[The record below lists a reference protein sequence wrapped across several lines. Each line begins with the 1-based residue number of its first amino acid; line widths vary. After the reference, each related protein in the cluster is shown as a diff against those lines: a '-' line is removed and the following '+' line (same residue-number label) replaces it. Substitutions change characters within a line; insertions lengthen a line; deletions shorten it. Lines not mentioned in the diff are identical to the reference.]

1 MITRP
6 VAVHSATRQSRGR
19 AKVLI
24 ERQIIH
30 RYFELIGKKDVDG
43 ILELFADAD
52 PVVYEPFS
60 TEKEGLRGKDA
71 IKSFLRVA
79 VMANEGLKRKID
91 FANNGDGS
99 VTAEVT
105 FERGTT
111 LHGRFTFSFVNET
124 GKTEPAKKIKSLR
137 IRFI

>member
-1 MITRP
+1 MLTE
-6 VAVHSATRQSRGR
+6 Q
-19 AKVLI
+19 
-24 ERQIIH
+24 QIIH
-30 RYFELIGKKDVDG
+30 RYFELIGRKDVDG
-43 ILELFADAD
+43 ILELFADTD

-60 TEKEGLRGKDA
+60 NEKEGLRGKDD

-91 FANNGDGS
+91 FSNGRDGS

-111 LHGRFTFSFVNET
+111 LHGRFTFSFVDEAGT
-124 GKTEPAKKIKSLR
+124 TKERARKIKSLR